1 MIIKIE
7 YNKETGDLVLTKDED
22 LVNVVINDT
31 TIVDGEDSLSFEIAV
46 ELDEWN
52 NQFED
57 DNIDGNNNE

>member
-7 YNKETGDLVLTKDED
+7 YNKTTGEIKLTKDED
-22 LVNVVINDT
+22 LVNAVINET
-31 TIVDGEDSLSFEIAV
+31 TIVDNEDSLSFETAI

-52 NQFED
+52 DQFED